1 MPEGATVVVIAKSIA
16 SDADKATITEVP
28 NEAAKVPPP
37 VVVTAAVCSVTE
49 EGIGVV
55 LILAATLKVN
65 SAVVV
70 KSTLYEIS

>member
-49 EGIGVV
+49 EGIRVV
-55 LILAATLKVN
+55 EQLKDFMH
-65 SAVVV
+65 
-70 KSTLYEIS
+70 EIKGLNDVEKFIKL